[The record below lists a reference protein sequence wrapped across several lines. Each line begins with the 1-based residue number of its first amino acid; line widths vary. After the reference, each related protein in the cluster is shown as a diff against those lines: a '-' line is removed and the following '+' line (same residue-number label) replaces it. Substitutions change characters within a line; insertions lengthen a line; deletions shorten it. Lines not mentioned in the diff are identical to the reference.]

1 MFEAWARPR
10 LERVPADVGVLT
22 TQGGDI
28 RAVVD
33 AIEPLKHQGKILAPG
48 PAGLNRELDVLDG
61 APGDARQDLRHLTPR
76 QLVRGDVDTLAEVQL
91 AAFKHQNREAGAVH
105 DYRLLQLA

>member
-48 PAGLNRELDVLDG
+48 PAG